1 MRLRLLNH
9 QQSLNLPI
17 NNKLLAIIK
26 MKFRHGCVLK
36 ISVCLAT
43 CFTPLLAS
51 AQVPQGPGT
60 PGPTRSSRGGFGFS
74 VDLGSLVRG
83 AQALLADGKYTSPD
97 TSSLPQYELNQIIIS
112 WPEENEA
119 IASAG
124 IAASTGNVIA
134 RVHLVNL
141 GMSIAAVTFS
151 SETQLTAALISLR
164 AIHPNVLADRH
175 AIAYPMQAAAA
186 ASGKQYAHELLKA
199 PLQTGVKL
207 GSAITV
213 GMIDTEVTN
222 GQSLAVASFKAKR
235 LFSDADTA
243 APADHGNGVAA
254 VMAGTG
260 NGFEGLSQGSHFRA
274 AAVMREVAPGVN
286 ASNTFLIAQALDW
299 LAGEKVKVANLSLGS
314 AHDAVLAGAI
324 AKVQTLG
331 ITIVAAAGNGGP
343 EAAPT
348 FPAAYPGVIAVTA
361 IDANKKTY
369 QRANRGSYVAIAAP
383 GVEVWLPIAASGGK
397 GKYMSGTS
405 FASPF
410 VAAAVAQQIA
420 ASAANTASAQVS
432 STYLQNL
439 CGKASNLGAPGT
451 EHGCGLLQM

>member
-1 MRLRLLNH
+1 MKKMNYFAKFILKTSVVL
-9 QQSLNLPI
+9 SAIVVPI
-17 NNKLLAIIK
+17 YA
-26 MKFRHGCVLK
+26 G
-36 ISVCLAT
+36 AQ
-43 CFTPLLAS
+43 TPDS
-51 AQVPQGPGT
+51 QGPAKSG
-60 PGPTRSSRGGFGFS
+60 GRGGFG
-74 VDLGSLVRG
+74 LSLDIGALIRG
-83 AQALLADGKYTSPD
+83 VQTMLADGKYSSPD
-97 TSSLPQYELNQIIIS
+97 ATQLPQYELNQMIVS
-112 WPEENEA
+112 WPLDKEVAAN
-119 IASAG
+119 AG
-124 IAASTGNVIA
+124 IVASSGNVIA
-134 RVHLVNL
+134 RVQLTNL
-141 GMSIAAVTFS
+141 GLSIAALTFS
-151 SETQLTAALISLR
+151 NQAQLAAALANLR
-164 AIHPNVLADRH
+164 AIDPSIVADKH

-186 ASGKQYAHELLKA
+186 PSGKQYAHELLKA
-199 PLQTGVKL
+199 PTQTGMKL
-207 GSAITV
+207 TAAVTL

-222 GQSLAVASFKAKR
+222 GQALAVASFKSKR
-235 LFSDADTA
+235 IFSEADTP

-274 AAVMREVAPGVN
+274 AAVMREVAPGIH

-299 LAGEKVKVANLSLGS
+299 LAGEKVRVANLSLGS
-314 AHDAVLAGAI
+314 AHDAVLASAI

-348 FPAAYPGVIAVTA
+348 FPAAYAGVIAVTA
-361 IDANKKTY
+361 VDANKKTY
-369 QRANRGSYVAIAAP
+369 QRANRGTYVAIAAP
-383 GVEVWLPIAASGGK
+383 GVDVWLPIAASGGK

-420 ASAANTASAQVS
+420 VIAGQQASSG
-432 STYLQNL
+432 YLQNL